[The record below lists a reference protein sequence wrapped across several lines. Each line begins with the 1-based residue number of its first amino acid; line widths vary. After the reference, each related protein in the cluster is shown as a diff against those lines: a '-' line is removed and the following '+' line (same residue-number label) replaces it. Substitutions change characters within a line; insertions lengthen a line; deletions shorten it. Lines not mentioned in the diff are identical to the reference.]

1 MYLTDSFFLR
11 ICVPGMCGVTKSK
24 GNQNKIQMT
33 PSKKWCRHFF
43 SISAAF
49 ALVLT
54 KSQSYV
60 DLYVLVFDY
69 SLKVKRH
76 GFDLSSS
83 IITCHKLPEWN
94 FIALCCWFIWPPW
107 LQALCLRV
115 GDNGRL
121 EPPLDLA
128 QCHEALAVF
137 LGRAALLTDI
147 SEPVR
152 NFFMSKIFIL
162 VHNLLPRA
170 RGSSRCDSG
179 EWQAMVLG
187 DNTRMITGSG
197 GQPDIG

>member
-83 IITCHKLPEWN
+83 IITCHKLPE
-94 FIALCCWFIWPPW
+94 
-107 LQALCLRV
+107 
-115 GDNGRL
+115 
-121 EPPLDLA
+121 
-128 QCHEALAVF
+128 
-137 LGRAALLTDI
+137 
-147 SEPVR
+147 
-152 NFFMSKIFIL
+152 
-162 VHNLLPRA
+162 
-170 RGSSRCDSG
+170 
-179 EWQAMVLG
+179 
-187 DNTRMITGSG
+187 
-197 GQPDIG
+197 